1 MTALEIILLLIG
13 IICVA
18 GSFILMNKI
27 DGTESGGAVVNTAL
41 SDRQKEDIKN
51 QIVQVFDD
59 QMETYTSDITERTE
73 IALEKLSNQ
82 KIGELSEY
90 SETVLNEINRNHTE
104 VMFLYDMLIEKNK
117 EVNNT
122 VKALNE
128 VAAQFNANDRLT
140 MEKAEAPIVEKQ
152 PEKPVVA
159 VDVDEVKDYFS
170 AATEASNDAD
180 EDLEQQDDIEFLTGA
195 NKNKAILDLYEA
207 GESDVDIAKDLG
219 LGIGEVKLVIDLF
232 KGQR

>member
-180 EDLEQQDDIEFLTGA
+180 EDLEHQDDIEFLTGA